1 MGLAGRRGRGKE
13 GDKQGV
19 GEESKIDTKT
29 FR

>member
-1 MGLAGRRGRGKE
+1 MGLAGRRGGGKA

-19 GEESKIDTKT
+19 GEESKRDTKT